1 MTSQESSSGR
11 FSFKWIAEN
20 RELRI
25 NPESLSREAALDNIL
40 SIS

>member
-20 RELRI
+20 RKNKEFLIENKR
-25 NPESLSREAALDNIL
+25 
-40 SIS
+40 